1 MELWGFV
8 SKIADSVGILSF
20 IISIPTL
27 IFAKSTRKAIQSH
40 DDKKQYQQEI
50 ENHINE
56 MRIHYQ
62 SISNNDVYN
71 EEILNT
77 LLNEM
82 DTLLIQY
89 PTVVKTF
96 KKDIKELQKLI
107 SKTQDNIK
115 SDSNFNRNKIA
126 RKLNAVI
133 QRLEKEEKS
142 R

>member
-1 MELWGFV
+1 MDFWGIV
-8 SKIADSVGILSF
+8 SRFADSFGILSF
-20 IISIPTL
+20 FISIPTL
-27 IFAKSTRKAIQSH
+27 VFAKSTRKAIQSH

-62 SISNNDVYN
+62 SIANNDVYN

-89 PTVVKTF
+89 PTVVKSF

-107 SKTQDNIK
+107 SITQDNIK

-126 RKLNAVI
+126 RKLNTVI
-133 QRLEKEEKS
+133 QRLQKEEKS
-142 R
+142 